1 MITEREAI
9 EVVAA
14 RLAGR
19 YALERELGR
28 GGMAVVYLARDLRHD
43 RLVALKVLRPGLSS
57 VLATERF
64 AREIAVAARLN
75 HPHILPLL
83 DSGTL
88 DGSPGPAVL
97 YYATPYVEGRT
108 LLDRLRDEPQLPLD
122 EVMRLTG
129 QIASALDNAH
139 AHGVVHRDI
148 KPENILL
155 SGDQAI
161 VADFGI
167 ARALDTAGGER
178 LTETGFVLGTPIYMS
193 PEQGAGSREID
204 RRSDVYSLATMVYEM
219 LAGEP
224 PFTGPNPRVVIA
236 KRLSQ
241 PVPRVS
247 VVRETVPPHME
258 RALLRAMAQA
268 PADRFAT
275 AGDFASALAAP
286 AATPTARPAA
296 SASRRR
302 GALAALVVGALAT
315 ALSIGL
321 LGRGT
326 RSGATAAVDPN
337 VVVVL
342 PFRVSAHDTAYN
354 YLREGVV
361 DLLGAQLTG
370 DGLPRAVDTRTVLRR
385 WGETAVDGELTS
397 TQALTLARGLGA
409 GQLLTGEFV
418 VTPARMSVHG
428 RLLRVPDGRLLTQH
442 TEAGPPGSVDEHLL
456 LDRLLGRLL
465 ALSLGEHRGRLS
477 DLSDSAA
484 AVRAYLAGLQ
494 KGRRGEP
501 GAGELF
507 ARALQIDT
515 NFALAAYWATIGG
528 TPELRHEV
536 QGRAW
541 AMRDRL
547 SRRDRAQ
554 LVAELGPRY
563 PATAPTTEVLDA
575 SEQAAQL
582 NPDRSE
588 ALERLG
594 SNLFYHGALASAP
607 AWLARATAALDSA
620 IRLDSTFV
628 LAIWSRFGLASAFGT
643 ADDVRRV
650 GSLYLR
656 HAAESPDR
664 SAVRWLL
671 AEAQGDSATLE
682 EFGAEIDPRG
692 WEVLIPLTTLAGR
705 SLERLETVGMRR
717 FSGKPVGSEWRCAY
731 LDGIW
736 HISAVR
742 GRVARAVAFADSMNR
757 DPTPRCGARRV
768 TLTMSLAESGYAD
781 ASDRYITE
789 LARHF
794 DTTTTDHPW
803 LCLVEMRRLARGDTT
818 GVRRTVGRLRRM
830 IRDRPDAELG
840 GEICPRLLEAAMEE
854 ARPASHARP
863 ALDGLETLMSGGIGH
878 LAVTGNVANLLLARW
893 FEARGDVPAALR
905 AVRRRAHNYNWFH
918 TMLIPAYLHDEGRL
932 AALAGDTAGAIQAY
946 QRYLRLRDRP
956 DPGPPQDQVN
966 QVRAH
971 LAELVG
977 EPGSQ

>member
-1 MITEREAI
+1 MSQAVLPFAEA
-9 EVVAA
+9 
-14 RLAGR
+14 LTGR
-19 YALERELGR
+19 YRVERELGR
-28 GGMAVVYLARDLRHD
+28 GGMATVYLARDLRHD
-43 RLVALKVLRPGLSS
+43 RQVALKVLRPGVSS
-57 VLATERF
+57 VLAGERF

-88 DGSPGPAVL
+88 EQPGGDRIV
-97 YYATPYVEGRT
+97 YYTMPYIVGRS
-108 LLDRLRDEPQLPLD
+108 LGDRLRDEPQLPL
-122 EVMRLTG
+122 EEAIRLTR
-129 QIASALDNAH
+129 QIAGALDHAH
-139 AHGVVHRDI
+139 AEGVVHRDI

-167 ARALDTAGGER
+167 AGALDAAGGER
-178 LTETGFVLGTPIYMS
+178 LTETGFVLGTPTYMS

-204 RRSDVYSLATMVYEM
+204 RRSDVYSLASVVYEM

-241 PVPRVS
+241 PVPRVT
-247 VVRETVPPHME
+247 VVRETVPQHVE
-258 RALLRAMAQA
+258 RALLRAMAQS
-268 PADRFAT
+268 PAERFGT
-275 AGDFASALAAP
+275 AGEFAAALAAP
-286 AATPTARPAA
+286 APSPATRQTGARRAHLRLLAA
-296 SASRRR
+296 VAL
-302 GALAALVVGALAT
+302 GALLVALA
-315 ALSIGL
+315 IWL
-321 LGRGT
+321 LWRST
-326 RSGATAAVDPN
+326 RESTTAAVDPN
-337 VVVVL
+337 VVVVI

-385 WGETAVDGELTS
+385 WSETASDGELT
-397 TQALTLARGLGA
+397 APRAIALARGLGA
-409 GQLLTGEFV
+409 GKLLTGEFV
-418 VTPARMSVHG
+418 FTPARMSAHG
-428 RLLRVPDGRLLTQH
+428 RLLRVPDGRVLTQH

-456 LDRLLGRLL
+456 LDRLLARLL

-477 DLSDSAA
+477 HLSDSTA

-494 KGRRGEP
+494 KQRRGEP

-536 QGRAW
+536 QERVW

-575 SEQAAQL
+575 SERAAQL
-582 NPDRSE
+582 NPDRAE

-594 SNLFYHGALASAP
+594 ANLFYHGALASAP
-607 AWLARATAALDSA
+607 GWLPRATVALDSA

-628 LAIWSRFGLASAFGT
+628 LALWTRFVLASSFGT
-643 ADDVRRV
+643 PEEVRRV

-656 HAAESPDR
+656 HAASGPDR

-671 AEAQGDSATLE
+671 ADTQRDSAGLVALADETEL
-682 EFGAEIDPRG
+682 RG
-692 WEVLIPLTTLAGR
+692 WEVLISLTTLAGR
-705 SLERLETVGMRR
+705 SLDPLEQLGVRR
-717 FSGKPVGSEWRCAY
+717 FSGKAVGSEWRCSY

-742 GRVARAVAFADSMNR
+742 GQVTRAVAFGDSMNL
-757 DPTPRCGARRV
+757 DPTPRCGARRAIM
-768 TLTMSLAESGYAD
+768 TMSLAEPGYGR

-794 DTTTTDHPW
+794 DTTTTDVQW
-803 LCLVEMRRLARGDTT
+803 LCLVEMRRVARGDTT
-818 GVRRTVGRLRRM
+818 GVRRTIARVRRM
-830 IRDRPDAELG
+830 MRDRPARELG
-840 GEICPRLLEAAMEE
+840 GEVCPRLLEAALE
-854 ARPASHARP
+854 ASSPKWVARP
-863 ALDGLETLMSGGIGH
+863 ALDRLEQLMSGGIGH
-878 LAVTGNVANLLLARW
+878 LAFTGNIANLLLARW
-893 FEARGDVPAALR
+893 FEARGDLPAALR
-905 AVRRRAHNYNWFH
+905 AVRRRSQNYNWFH
-918 TMLIPAYLHDEGRL
+918 TMLLPAYLSAEGRL
-932 AALAGDTAGAIQAY
+932 AAGVADTAGAIEAY
-946 QRYLRLRDRP
+946 QRFLRLRDRP
-956 DPGPPQDQVN
+956 DPGHQREQVN

-971 LAELVG
+971 LDEIVG
-977 EPGSQ
+977 APGG